1 MSLKLAKWTSG
12 DIKKHLKYLKE
23 LDTKHPKT
31 MSRTKLF
38 WRLELDKRI
47 NEEKNNDDQDNN

>member
-1 MSLKLAKWTSG
+1 MSLKTANWTSG
-12 DIKKHLKYLKE
+12 DIKAHLKYLKE

>member
-1 MSLKLAKWTSG
+1 MSLKTANWTSG
-12 DIKKHLKYLKE
+12 DIKAHLKYLKE

-38 WRLELDKRI
+38 WRLELEKRI
-47 NEEKNNDDQDNN
+47 NEENKNNDDNN